1 MSSDYGVDWGSLRT
15 RDGVGVD
22 AGLIRALLHAPD
34 AGSGG
39 KASDQLEYAA
49 FYSRQLEEA
58 ALPVTRVLVDAV
70 CKGECT
76 YWGTVY
82 ATDALVELTYECHSA
97 RPELDGLDLPD
108 RCLAVV
114 RAHLP
119 RLYQML
125 DETTDD
131 TVLSNLITI
140 VHNAEDDTPTRRALL
155 EKLSHQGLEGAS
167 ELALR
172 WAQDDEQ
179 ERLDLPGTGRRV
191 HRHTSC

>member
-15 RDGVGVD
+15 SHGVGMD
-22 AGLIRALLHAPD
+22 PGLIRALLHAPD

-39 KASDQLEYAA
+39 KASDQLEGLA
-49 FYSRQLEEA
+49 FYSRYLEEA

-70 CKGECT
+70 CEGECT

-82 ATDALVELTYECHSA
+82 ATDALVEITCGETPPGEEHSN
-97 RPELDGLDLPD
+97 EDLDS
-108 RCLAVV
+108 RCRAVV

-131 TVLSNLITI
+131 MILSNLITI

-155 EKLSHQGLEGAS
+155 EKLSHRDLEGAS
-167 ELALR
+167 KLALK

-179 ERLDLPGTGRRV
+179 ERLDLPGTGRQV
-191 HRHTSC
+191 

>member
-1 MSSDYGVDWGSLRT
+1 MGGDYGVDWGSLRT
-15 RDGVGVD
+15 LNGVGVD
-22 AGLIRALLHAPD
+22 PAPIGVMLSAPD
-34 AGSGG
+34 PGTAN
-39 KASDQLEYAA
+39 KAYWQIEGPA
-49 FYSRQLEEA
+49 FYSRYLEEA

-82 ATDALVELTYECHSA
+82 ATDALVELTCECDSA
-97 RPELDGLDLPD
+97 RPELDGTDLPD

-114 RAHLP
+114 RARLP

-131 TVLSNLITI
+131 MVLSNLITI
-140 VHNAEDDTPTRRALL
+140 VCNVEDDTPTRRALL
-155 EKLSHQGLEGAS
+155 ERLSHRDLEGAS
-167 ELALR
+167 ELALK

-179 ERLDLPGTGRRV
+179 ERLGLPGTGRQV
-191 HRHTSC
+191 

>member
-1 MSSDYGVDWGSLRT
+1 MSGDYGVEWGSLRT
-15 RDGVGVD
+15 SHGVGVD
-22 AGLIRALLHAPD
+22 PGLIRALLYAPD

-39 KASDQLEYAA
+39 KASDQLEGLA
-49 FYSRQLEEA
+49 FYSRYLEEA

-70 CKGECT
+70 CDGECT

-82 ATDALVELTYECHSA
+82 AMDALVELTYECHSA

-108 RCLAVV
+108 RCRAVV

-131 TVLSNLITI
+131 MVLSNLITI
-140 VHNAEDDTPTRRALL
+140 VCNVEDDTPTRRALL
-155 EKLSHQGLEGAS
+155 EKLSHRDLEGAS
-167 ELALR
+167 KLALK

-179 ERLDLPGTGRRV
+179 ERKEKEEKEGQA
-191 HRHTSC
+191 